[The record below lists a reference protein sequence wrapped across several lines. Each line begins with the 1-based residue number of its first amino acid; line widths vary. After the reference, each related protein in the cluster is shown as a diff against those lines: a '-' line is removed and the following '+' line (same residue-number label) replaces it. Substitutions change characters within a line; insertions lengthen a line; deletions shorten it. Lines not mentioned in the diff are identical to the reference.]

1 TSAQWPQCS
10 CAEIQAADVSRHFRE
25 CLRRAVY
32 PKPSAP
38 KPQPVEPQGPD
49 RCRKGTPGCTV
60 DHTGLLGGYSE
71 CVKTN
76 PQPVEPAKVGA
87 LTQRIRDQQNAPDDG
102 SVPFV
107 VRCPSLDV
115 EPAKVGLSECEVANC
130 PEPAPDHAGGRHYCA
145 QHLANVNAGRRPDV
159 DEPAKVVSVIS
170 LSDRPQSVE
179 PAKVEPPKRL
189 ALVRDAESGS
199 WDEAVQSGPH
209 AVDYVLAS
217 IHDATQAALAPANA
231 ADEAHRKGCDIAMA
245 ALAQAAAERD
255 RAVALVRKWRVTYGD
270 DVGDQPLNGSSD
282 ALLTDYD
289 AKKGGAT

>member
-1 TSAQWPQCS
+1 M
-10 CAEIQAADVSRHFRE
+10 
-25 CLRRAVY
+25 
-32 PKPSAP
+32 
-38 KPQPVEPQGPD
+38 
-49 RCRKGTPGCTV
+49 
-60 DHTGLLGGYSE
+60 LGGYSE

-217 IHDATQAALAPANA
+217 IHDATQTALAAANA

-245 ALAQAAAERD
+245 ALVQAEAENRCDVCAGEPLASGMTCMCGGTGKMSEAVSVVRKAWADALVERD
-255 RAVALVRKWRVTYGD
+255 VVLNLLIEYGGD
-270 DVGDQPLNGSSD
+270 RIDVWQQERRR
-282 ALLTDYD
+282 LLAEYD
-289 AKKGGAT
+289 AKKGGPK